1 MIKWCKLRF
10 TKSSVSTLY
19 LTTAFTLLLFY
30 VVVVTICSIYIAQA
44 FAHETFS
51 FGNLSI
57 TPGWEVEPPLINQLN
72 SIVINI
78 TRNEGEGN
86 SVAVRNAFS
95 NLDASIKSG
104 GLTKPLDFEPQE
116 ESAGLYRAMILPAQ
130 VGSYSILL
138 IGSIAS
144 LAINSE
150 LRIEDVDDT
159 AKLAFPLLESEGSS
173 GLSALP
179 GDPGLKETSAS
190 QPGLSMMQV
199 QSQQLSPLLSDLTRQ
214 INSSA
219 DTVMRAEKT
228 SEETRNAL
236 EHLEVSVGRAYVF
249 GIVSMGIGI
258 SGIIIGAFALTRNW
272 DPPGKSRRKQVPHT

>member
-1 MIKWCKLRF
+1 
-10 TKSSVSTLY
+10 VSTLY
-19 LTTAFTLLLFY
+19 LATAFTL

-72 SIVINI
+72 SIEINI
-78 TRNEGEGN
+78 TRNEAEGN

-95 NLDASIKSG
+95 NLDSSIKSG

-116 ESAGLYRAMILPAQ
+116 ESAGLYRAIILPTQ
-130 VGSYSILL
+130 VGSYSIVL
-138 IGSIAS
+138 IGRIDSQT
-144 LAINSE
+144 INSE

-173 GLSALP
+173 AAP
-179 GDPGLKETSAS
+179 GGPGLEETSAS
-190 QPGLSMMQV
+190 QPGSSMMQV
-199 QSQQLSPLLSDLTRQ
+199 RSQQLSPLLSDLTRQ
-214 INSSA
+214 INSST
-219 DTVMRAEKT
+219 DTAIRAEKT
-228 SEETRNAL
+228 SEKTRNAL
-236 EHLEVSVGRAYVF
+236 EHLEGSVERAYVF
-249 GIVSMGIGI
+249 GFVSMGTGI

-272 DPPGKSRRKQVPHT
+272 DRPGKSRKKQVPQT

>member
-1 MIKWCKLRF
+1 MIKWSKLRF

-19 LTTAFTLLLFY
+19 LATAFTL

-72 SIVINI
+72 SIEINI
-78 TRNEGEGN
+78 TRNEAEGN
-86 SVAVRNAFS
+86 SVGVRNAFS

-116 ESAGLYRAMILPAQ
+116 ESAGLYRAIILPTQ
-130 VGSYSILL
+130 VGSYSIVL
-138 IGSIAS
+138 IGRIDSQT
-144 LAINSE
+144 INSE

-173 GLSALP
+173 AAP
-179 GDPGLKETSAS
+179 GGPGLEETSAS
-190 QPGLSMMQV
+190 QPGSSMMQV
-199 QSQQLSPLLSDLTRQ
+199 RSQQLSPLLSDLTRQ
-214 INSSA
+214 INSST
-219 DTVMRAEKT
+219 DTAIRAEKT
-228 SEETRNAL
+228 SEKTRNAL
-236 EHLEVSVGRAYVF
+236 EHLEGSVERAYVF
-249 GIVSMGIGI
+249 GFVSMGTGI

-272 DPPGKSRRKQVPHT
+272 DRPGKSRKKQVPQT

>member
-1 MIKWCKLRF
+1 MIKWSKLRF

-19 LTTAFTLLLFY
+19 LATAFTL

-72 SIVINI
+72 SIEINI
-78 TRNEGEGN
+78 TRNEAEGN

-95 NLDASIKSG
+95 NLDSSIKSG

-116 ESAGLYRAMILPAQ
+116 ESAGLYRAIILPTQ
-130 VGSYSILL
+130 VGSYSIVL
-138 IGSIAS
+138 IGRIDSQT
-144 LAINSE
+144 INSE

-173 GLSALP
+173 AAP
-179 GDPGLKETSAS
+179 GGPGLEETSAS
-190 QPGLSMMQV
+190 QPGSSMMQV
-199 QSQQLSPLLSDLTRQ
+199 RSQQLSPLLSDLTRQ
-214 INSSA
+214 INSST
-219 DTVMRAEKT
+219 DTAIRAEKT
-228 SEETRNAL
+228 SEKTRNAL
-236 EHLEVSVGRAYVF
+236 EHLEGSVERAYVF
-249 GIVSMGIGI
+249 GFVSMGTGI

-272 DPPGKSRRKQVPHT
+272 DRPGKSRKKQVPQT

>member
-1 MIKWCKLRF
+1 MIKWSKLHF

-19 LTTAFTLLLFY
+19 LTIAFKSI
-30 VVVVTICSIYIAQA
+30 VVVTICSIYIAQA
-44 FAHETFS
+44 YAHETFS

-72 SIVINI
+72 SIEVNI
-78 TRNEGEGN
+78 TRNEAEGN

-116 ESAGLYRAMILPAQ
+116 ESAGLYRAIILPTQ
-130 VGSYSILL
+130 VGSYSIVL
-138 IGSIAS
+138 IGSIDS
-144 LAINSE
+144 QTINSE

-179 GDPGLKETSAS
+179 GLEETSAS
-190 QPGLSMMQV
+190 QPGSSMVQV
-199 QSQQLSPLLSDLTRQ
+199 QSRQLSPLLSDLTRQ
-214 INSSA
+214 INSST
-219 DTVMRAEKT
+219 DTAIRAEKT

-236 EHLEVSVGRAYVF
+236 EHLEGSVDRAYVF

-272 DPPGKSRRKQVPHT
+272 DRLGKSRRKQVPHT

>member
-1 MIKWCKLRF
+1 MIKWSKLWF
-10 TKSSVSTLY
+10 AKSSVSTLY
-19 LTTAFTLLLFY
+19 LTTAFTLI
-30 VVVVTICSIYIAQA
+30 VVVTICSIYFAQA

-72 SIVINI
+72 SIEINI
-78 TRNEGEGN
+78 TRNEAEGN
-86 SVAVRNAFS
+86 SIAVRNAFS

-116 ESAGLYRAMILPAQ
+116 ESAGLYRAIILPTQ
-130 VGSYSILL
+130 VGSYSIVL
-138 IGSIAS
+138 IGGIDSQT
-144 LAINSE
+144 INSE

-173 GLSALP
+173 AAP
-179 GDPGLKETSAS
+179 GGPGLEETSAS
-190 QPGLSMMQV
+190 QPGSSMMQV
-199 QSQQLSPLLSDLTRQ
+199 RSQQLSPLLSDLTRQ

-219 DTVMRAEKT
+219 DTAIRAEKT
-228 SEETRNAL
+228 SEKTRNAL
-236 EHLEVSVGRAYVF
+236 EHLEGSVERAYVF
-249 GIVSMGIGI
+249 GIVSMGTGI

-272 DPPGKSRRKQVPHT
+272 DRPGKSRKKQVPQT

>member
-1 MIKWCKLRF
+1 MIKWSKLRF

-19 LTTAFTLLLFY
+19 LATAFTL

-72 SIVINI
+72 SIEINI
-78 TRNEGEGN
+78 TRNEAEGN

-95 NLDASIKSG
+95 NLDSSIKSG

-116 ESAGLYRAMILPAQ
+116 ESAGLYRAIILPTQ
-130 VGSYSILL
+130 VGSYSIVL
-138 IGSIAS
+138 IGGIDSQT
-144 LAINSE
+144 INSE

-173 GLSALP
+173 AAP
-179 GDPGLKETSAS
+179 GGPGLEETSAS
-190 QPGLSMMQV
+190 QPGSSMMQV
-199 QSQQLSPLLSDLTRQ
+199 RSQQLSPLLSDLTRQ
-214 INSSA
+214 INSST
-219 DTVMRAEKT
+219 DTAIRAEKT
-228 SEETRNAL
+228 SEKTRNAL
-236 EHLEVSVGRAYVF
+236 EHLEGSVERAYVF
-249 GIVSMGIGI
+249 GIVSMGTGI

-272 DPPGKSRRKQVPHT
+272 DRPGKSRKKQVPQT

>member
-1 MIKWCKLRF
+1 MIKWSKLRF

-19 LTTAFTLLLFY
+19 LATAFTL

-72 SIVINI
+72 SIEINI
-78 TRNEGEGN
+78 TRNEAEGN

-95 NLDASIKSG
+95 NLDSSIKSG

-116 ESAGLYRAMILPAQ
+116 ESAGLYRAIILPTQ
-130 VGSYSILL
+130 VGSYSIVL
-138 IGSIAS
+138 IGRIDSQT
-144 LAINSE
+144 INSE

-173 GLSALP
+173 AAP
-179 GDPGLKETSAS
+179 GGPGLEETSAS
-190 QPGLSMMQV
+190 QPGSSMMQV
-199 QSQQLSPLLSDLTRQ
+199 RSQQLSDLTRQ
-214 INSSA
+214 INSST
-219 DTVMRAEKT
+219 DTAIRAEKT
-228 SEETRNAL
+228 SEKTRNAL
-236 EHLEVSVGRAYVF
+236 EHLEGSVERAYVF
-249 GIVSMGIGI
+249 GFVSMGTGI

-272 DPPGKSRRKQVPHT
+272 DRPGKSRKKQVPQT